1 MSEQRSVGWLRWVA
15 RGLGT
20 LAAAWWVLAGVG
32 HGLAGDEP
40 WTAES
45 TVLVVLVAVNVL
57 GVILAWWRERLGW
70 IVLVVGGAA
79 MCVFAWVSAGRN
91 RVLAVLVSGA
101 PFLVSGILLWCHF
114 NSPGRSGS

>member
-79 MCVFAWVSAGRN
+79 MCVFAWVSAGARIG
-91 RVLAVLVSGA
+91 RAVPGLGYPVVVS
-101 PFLVSGILLWCHF
+101 FQ
-114 NSPGRSGS
+114 